1 MPSFYNIW
9 FARQT
14 GQPCADFWRSGEYY
28 AWHPG
33 SDEMDS
39 LHPSVPHAVATVY
52 DSSRPRLQGMLR
64 SELRVAVYL
73 LKEQIRKTSVYI
85 DHCICPVSSPP
96 YKQYVD
102 HAGVL
107 TSIQVLVFSSHGR
120 FSARITQA
128 YFENGNVIVRPSR
141 LVNIDTPDISSEVR
155 LIIRW
160 LNSRPVGDTR
170 SPTPKSEQR
179 SGLVSTPVGDTE
191 TRSMALLTIDDQ

>member
-85 DHCICPVSSPP
+85 DHCICPVL
-96 YKQYVD
+96 
-102 HAGVL
+102 A
-107 TSIQVLVFSSHGR
+107 FSFHGR

-160 LNSRPVGDTR
+160 LNSRPVGDTH